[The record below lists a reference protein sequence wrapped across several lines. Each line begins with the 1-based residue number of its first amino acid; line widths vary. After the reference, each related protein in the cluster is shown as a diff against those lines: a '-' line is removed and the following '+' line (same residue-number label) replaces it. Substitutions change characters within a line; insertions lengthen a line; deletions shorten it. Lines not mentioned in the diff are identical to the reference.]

1 MLRESA
7 RTLIFSRWCANM
19 LAISLLTLELALDSV
34 RVDDDCARRLV
45 NFGHACVALLG
56 LCSILNFQE
65 FTYTIRVRTK
75 PTLFSWPSEG
85 RSRSSYDLRLHG
97 SWRS

>member
-34 RVDDDCARRLV
+34 RVDGIVHVDS
-45 NFGHACVALLG
+45 
-56 LCSILNFQE
+56 SILAM
-65 FTYTIRVRTK
+65 
-75 PTLFSWPSEG
+75 LA
-85 RSRSSYDLRLHG
+85 LRC
-97 SWRS
+97 WVYVVF